1 MADANEEPSS
11 KEVINNPAVNLASV
25 LRDENEEVARLCA
38 NRDAKADLA
47 PDQHQGIPHRLGVA
61 FSGGGIRSASVN
73 LGIIQALAKAGFLKQ
88 VHYMSG
94 VSGGGYILGWLT
106 SWIRRSGF
114 QTVEKQLVTGRA
126 PDPDPNPGATGQPPA
141 AGLAPPGQPPVALP
155 VLPVGQTPPYTRFVE
170 PHPIRHLR
178 EYTSYLTP
186 RMGLASGD
194 TLAMISIYL
203 RNVLLNQT
211 LIIAAA
217 AFLLAVA
224 QLLAPWIA
232 WRQPLPIPA
241 QIILIFLGLLAGVAA
256 GLLSGSALHRL
267 AMNQQPKYEFR
278 KSGILSS
285 LCVFAMA
292 ACVWLILPTTFTTQ
306 FVGSSLVR
314 SAEHPVRAGAVLAGV
329 FLVIMY
335 LAGFLADSLGD
346 EKLRAVDNSRV
357 KPWAAGLVAILAAG
371 AFLTALIFGFEKW
384 LDHEGHVYVG
394 DWYVMLGLPAIML
407 AMALGSYVHIGI
419 FGNLFPDAKREW
431 LGRLAGYHL
440 FHAAIAAVVMIGA
453 LRGPLWMHLLF
464 CGGVYAGAGSW
475 LKWILPGGWVF
486 TVISGLFAGASPRT
500 DAGATDKSRPLEIL
514 AKVAPPVFVAGIFL
528 LVSWGVY
535 ALATYAGARHY
546 LTWVSEEPDGTPL
559 LKMVRPAQDGQNT
572 LVYPAS
578 PEDSRKNRKTI
589 FDLRGRCWEPTGTP
603 PCPPPPLKAGELPK
617 ETNQRLA
624 QSLEAS
630 PQEPGDDPVPIVVS
644 IAGAALA
651 IALILMARL
660 DVNEF
665 SMHLFYRNRLV
676 RAFLG
681 ASNVKTS
688 ANSRGRRPSPFTG
701 FALDDDIPLQELC
714 SWWKRK
720 RESFSK
726 KEEKWDP
733 ASVPCE
739 DCYDG
744 PYPIWS
750 TALNLTA
757 GEDLAWQKRKAA
769 SFIYSPLY
777 CGWDYVSKS
786 PSSSEL
792 PDHDTMCVGADESEQ
807 RRHRCKYAYRGTGEC
822 TPEGECGRTPYTGQ
836 SPGPFIGTAMA
847 ASGAAVSPNWGYH
860 TSRAVAALLAIFNV
874 RIGWWTGNPRRN
886 DSCDKYAPAA
896 YYLTL
901 ELLGST
907 GDAGR
912 YVYLSDGGHFEN
924 LGIYELVRRRL
935 KYIIA
940 CDADADPN
948 YLFEDLANAVEKCR
962 RDFGVEI
969 EIDTSEI
976 KPNKKTQ
983 LSKSHFAVGKINYPA
998 GVNTPAS
1005 TGVLLFFKS
1014 SLTGDEPAD
1023 VLGRRAAD
1031 RRFPH
1036 DTTVNQFFNETQFEA
1051 YRALG
1056 EHMFD
1061 TPWDYHKK
1069 EAGTTFQ
1076 SPEKAPK
1083 EGISSFFNKLSL
1095 DREKKYKKQTEKQQ
1109 QALRPEA

>member
-1 MADANEEPSS
+1 MANVKQAPPSQ
-11 KEVINNPAVNLASV
+11 ERIDNPAVNLASV
-25 LRDENEEVARLCA
+25 LRDENEEVAHLCA
-38 NRDAKADLA
+38 NRGAEADLA
-47 PDQHQGIPHRLGVA
+47 LHQHQGTPHRLGVA

-73 LGIIQALAKAGFLKQ
+73 LGIIQGLAKAGIFKQ

-94 VSGGGYILGWLT
+94 ISGGGYILGWLT

-114 QTVEKQLVTGRA
+114 QTVEEQLATGRA
-126 PDPDPNPGATGQPPA
+126 PDPATN
-141 AGLAPPGQPPVALP
+141 PGQPPCVPPAP
-155 VLPVGQTPPYTRFVE
+155 PAGQTRAYARFVE

-186 RMGLASGD
+186 RMGLGSGD
-194 TLAMISIYL
+194 TLAGISVYL

-211 LIIAAA
+211 LIISAAA
-217 AFLLAVA
+217 CLLALA
-224 QLLAPWIA
+224 QLLAPRISWQ
-232 WRQPLPIPA
+232 QPLPPPL
-241 QIILIFLGLLAGVAA
+241 QIILIVLGLLAGLAA
-256 GLLSGSALHRL
+256 GLLSGKALDRL
-267 AMNQQPKYEFR
+267 GMNQLPKYEFR
-278 KSGILSS
+278 KSGILSA

-292 ACVWLILPTTFTTQ
+292 ACLWLILPTTFTTQ
-306 FVGSSLVR
+306 FVGSSLVG
-314 SAEHPVRAGAVLAGV
+314 STDHPVCAGAVLAGV
-329 FLVIMY
+329 FLAVMY
-335 LAGFLADSLGD
+335 LAGFLTDSLGD
-346 EKLRAVDNSRV
+346 EKLRAVDDSRV
-357 KPWAAGLVAILAAG
+357 KPWFAGFIAILAAG
-371 AFLTALIFGFEKW
+371 AFLTALTFGFEKW
-384 LDHEGHVYVG
+384 LDHDGHVYVG

-419 FGNLFPDAKREW
+419 FGNLFPDGKREW

-440 FHAAIAAVVMIGA
+440 FHAAIAAIVMIGA

-464 CGGVYAGAGSW
+464 RSSELSTGAGSW
-475 LKWILPGGWVF
+475 LKWILPGGWLF

-500 DAGATDKSRPLEIL
+500 GEGAPGKSRTLEIL
-514 AKVAPPVFVAGIFL
+514 AKVAPPVFVAGLFL
-528 LVSWGVY
+528 LVSWGVN
-535 ALATYAGARHY
+535 ALASYAGAPHY
-546 LTWVSEEPDGTPL
+546 LTWVSEEPNDTPC
-559 LKMVRPAQDGQNT
+559 LKIVKPACDGQNT
-572 LVYPAS
+572 LVYAAS
-578 PEDSRKNRKTI
+578 PEDSRKNPKTI
-589 FDLRGRCWEPTGTP
+589 FDLRGSCWEPTGTP
-603 PCPPPPLKAGELPK
+603 PCPPPPPKPGELPK
-617 ETNQRLA
+617 ETKQRLA
-624 QSLEAS
+624 EPLKAS
-630 PQEPGDDPVPIVVS
+630 PQELCRILFTILS
-644 IAGAALA
+644 IAGAALV

-681 ASNVKTS
+681 ASNVKGDT
-688 ANSRGRRPSPFTG
+688 NSKGRRASPFTG
-701 FALDDDIPLQELC
+701 FALDDDVPLQELC

-720 RESFSK
+720 RESYSG
-726 KEEKWDP
+726 EKWDP
-733 ASVPCE
+733 APVPCY

-744 PYPIWS
+744 PYPIWG

-757 GEDLAWQKRKAA
+757 GKDLAWQKRKAA

-792 PDHDTMCVGADESEQ
+792 PGQDTICAGADESEQ
-807 RRHRCKYAYRGTGEC
+807 RRDRCKYAYRGTGDC
-822 TPEGECGRTPYTGQ
+822 TPEGKCGRTPYAGQ
-836 SPGPFIGTAMA
+836 SGGPLIGTAMA
-847 ASGAAVSPNWGYH
+847 ASGAAISPNWGYH
-860 TSRAVAALLAIFNV
+860 TSPSVAALLAIFNV
-874 RIGWWTGNPRRN
+874 RIGWWTGNPRRQN
-886 DSCDKYAPAA
+886 SWDKYAPAA

-924 LGIYELVRRRL
+924 LGIYELVRRRM

-948 YLFEDLANAVEKCR
+948 YAFEDLANAVEKCR

-969 EIDTSEI
+969 KIDTSEI

-983 LSKSHFAVGKINYPA
+983 LSKSHFAVGEINYPA
-998 GVNTPAS
+998 GAGTPVT
-1005 TGVLLFFKS
+1005 TGILLFFKS

-1023 VLGRRAAD
+1023 VVGRRAVD
-1031 RRFPH
+1031 SRFPH
-1036 DTTVNQFFNETQFEA
+1036 DTTVNQFFNEMQFEA

-1061 TPWDYHKK
+1061 TLWDYWKK
-1069 EAGTTFQ
+1069 AGPNFEC
-1076 SPEKAPK
+1076 PKKAPK
-1083 EGISSFFNKLSL
+1083 RGITSFFDKLSQ
-1095 DREKKYKKQTEKQQ
+1095 DRDKKHNKQVEKQQ